1 MIIQRALASRNMTNI
16 CDHKYIKMAYEAENL
31 NPQLE
36 QILKLLGC
44 KNAPNQEYDS
54 STIIPDNRFSNPSKK
69 GFSTTT
75 PIFSNDDENEEE
87 SPNTGEDNL
96 ESGYP
101 PPEKESKIQ
110 QLLSIARG
118 EKGAKRNFLKSLFG
132 FNKKT
137 KTFKQGQKLPSS
149 SYKLD
154 KDDANS
160 LKDLG

>member
-16 CDHKYIKMAYEAENL
+16 CDHKYIKMAYEVENL

-44 KNAPNQEYDS
+44 KNREYDS
-54 STIIPDNRFSNPSKK
+54 STINPDSKFSKPSKK
-69 GFSTTT
+69 GFPTTT
-75 PIFSNDDENEEE
+75 PIFSDDDKNEEE
-87 SPNTGEDNL
+87 SSNTGEDNL

-118 EKGAKRNFLKSLFG
+118 EKKFS
-132 FNKKT
+132 
-137 KTFKQGQKLPSS
+137 
-149 SYKLD
+149 
-154 KDDANS
+154 
-160 LKDLG
+160 